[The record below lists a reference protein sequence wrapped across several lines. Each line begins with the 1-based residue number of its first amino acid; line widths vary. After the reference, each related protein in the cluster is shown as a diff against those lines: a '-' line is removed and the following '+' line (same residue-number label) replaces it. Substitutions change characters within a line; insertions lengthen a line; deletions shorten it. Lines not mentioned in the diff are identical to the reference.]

1 MLPASRSLSP
11 PPIFHHHSVSL
22 SLLKSEL
29 AFRMLCRRHG
39 ATAAYT
45 PMLHARLFDEAGAY
59 REEHFTTCPADR
71 PLLAQFCGHDPA
83 TVLSAALR
91 LAGSV
96 DAVDLNLGCPQR
108 IARKGRYGAFL
119 MDDPATVT
127 AIIAALARGLPV
139 PVTAK
144 MRVFPDVG
152 RTVAFARALEG
163 AGASLVAVHGR
174 TRDQKEAAA
183 YAADW
188 AQIKAVKAALRV
200 PVLAN
205 GGVLT
210 LADAEACMAATG
222 ADGVLSAIPLL
233 ENPALFSSARSPE
246 AAADPAA
253 GALLALEY
261 AGLVS
266 LHPTPPRMVRGHAH
280 RLMGPWLA
288 EFTDLRDA
296 LGAGGLDGPA
306 LEKVAAECVARVR
319 ATIAAGRTTPIPALS
334 ARALARLAKEEA
346 IAGAVAEAAREEAAL
361 AAIGVVGE
369 EALVERSAAC
379 V

>member
-1 MLPASRSLSP
+1 
-11 PPIFHHHSVSL
+11 
-22 SLLKSEL
+22 
-29 AFRMLCRRHG
+29 MLCRRHG

-45 PMLHARLFDEAGAY
+45 PMLHARLFDEAPAY
-59 REEHFTTCPADR
+59 REEHFTTCPGDR

-83 TVLSAALR
+83 TVLGAAAR
-91 LAGSV
+91 VAARV

-144 MRVFPDVG
+144 MRVFPDVD
-152 RTVAFARALEG
+152 RTVAFAKALEG

-174 TRDQKEAAA
+174 TREQKEASAH
-183 YAADW
+183 AADW
-188 AQIKAVKAALRV
+188 AQIAAVKAALRV

-233 ENPALFSSARSPE
+233 ENPALFSATRPP
-246 AAADPAA
+246 AADADPAA

-261 AGLVS
+261 AELVA

-306 LEKVAAECVARVR
+306 LEAIAGECVGRIR
-319 ATIAAGRTTPIPALS
+319 ACERGGRTTPIPALS